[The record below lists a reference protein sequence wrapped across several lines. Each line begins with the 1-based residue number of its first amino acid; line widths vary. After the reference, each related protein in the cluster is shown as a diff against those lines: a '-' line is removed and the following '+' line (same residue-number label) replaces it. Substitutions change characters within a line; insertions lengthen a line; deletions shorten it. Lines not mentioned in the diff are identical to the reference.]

1 MKKNGRTAAGSQR
14 WKCGVCRMGT
24 TVRRDDLRRV
34 AQLDEFLAW
43 LLDGRFQS
51 DMDASG
57 GRTFRNHTSWCW
69 DIVPRMRAT
78 PSRHRTVMTDGT
90 YMSHGWCLLIAID
103 GVTGETI
110 AWGWCSHE
118 STAAYLDLFSRIP
131 APDVSVSD
139 GLRGVEK
146 ACARAWPG
154 TRIQRCL
161 VHVQRNTRADL
172 TSRPRLQAG
181 KELKRLSDALTKVRD
196 AGQAAAWGSALNDW
210 YRKWKGFLEER
221 THARDDPSNPKAAR
235 QEWWWTH
242 GDVRRCH
249 GRLERLF
256 REGRLFTFCDP
267 ALLGKGPVERN
278 TNRLEGGVNSLI
290 KRTLAHHHGLT
301 EEHMRR
307 AAEWVCYMKSE
318 SPDPHTLIPDAGEEH
333 GTDAPA
339 VQDEPKTRSNYD
351 NGIQSYNRDDP
362 AVETGFHIRK
372 GHVG

>member
-51 DMDASG
+51 DMDTSG

-110 AWGWCSHE
+110 AWSWCSHE

-131 APDVSVSD
+131 APDVLISD

-146 ACARAWPG
+146 ACARAWPE
-154 TRIQRCL
+154 TRTQRCL

-181 KELKRLSDALTKVRD
+181 KELKRLSDTPTKVRD
-196 AGQAAAWGSALNDW
+196 AGQAAAWGGALNDW
-210 YRKWKGFLEER
+210 HRKWKGFLEER
-221 THARDDPSNPKAAR
+221 THARGRPVQPEGDPAGMVVDP
-235 QEWWWTH
+235 
-242 GDVRRCH
+242 RRCPP
-249 GRLERLF
+249 L
-256 REGRLFTFCDP
+256 P
-267 ALLGKGPVERN
+267 
-278 TNRLEGGVNSLI
+278 
-290 KRTLAHHHGLT
+290 
-301 EEHMRR
+301 
-307 AAEWVCYMKSE
+307 
-318 SPDPHTLIPDAGEEH
+318 
-333 GTDAPA
+333 
-339 VQDEPKTRSNYD
+339 
-351 NGIQSYNRDDP
+351 
-362 AVETGFHIRK
+362 
-372 GHVG
+372 